1 MSLKKSVVDQLAG
14 ECGLE
19 PSPNLDEYTIV
30 LLAKVQRIVA
40 INVIQQ
46 NCKRQ
51 VLQEIQDLF
60 FDRT

>member
-1 MSLKKSVVDQLAG
+1 MSLKKSVVDQLAL

-19 PSPNLDEYTIV
+19 PSANLDEYTV
-30 LLAKVQRIVA
+30 VVLAKVQRIVA

-46 NCKRQ
+46 NCKRK

>member
-1 MSLKKSVVDQLAG
+1 MSLKKSVVDQLAL

-19 PSPNLDEYTIV
+19 PSANLDEYTIV
-30 LLAKVQRIVA
+30 LLAKIQRIVA
-40 INVIQQ
+40 LGVVQQ

-60 FDRT
+60 FDKA